1 MKVICILV
9 LYKPSAALLEKAIKS
24 IVNQVDLVWISDNT
38 PGGFKGIDTIAGFF
52 KSKLKYS
59 LMDGNMGI
67 AKAQNAGI
75 RYALDNDFDF
85 IYFLD
90 QDSLSPSGIV
100 NGLLRQFKDLESMG
114 IKVGGVG
121 AQPFNRDTGKIYEA
135 NVKKGK
141 QVKDGV
147 VEVTELINSS
157 SLFTKELFI
166 SAGMMDESLFID
178 GVDHELCW
186 RANHKALYRFFKVT
200 SLLLNHK
207 QGEGDRRI
215 LGLTIRITTPFRI
228 YYQYRNYFWLIRR
241 DYVPT
246 YWKVSNGIKYFCK
259 YFYYS
264 LFCKP
269 RIDYFKRMNK
279 GIFDGIRG
287 EKGPVPLSPV
297 KD

>member
-1 MKVICILV
+1 MKVICIVV
-9 LYKPSAALLEKAIKS
+9 LYKPSTELLEKAIKS

-38 PGGFKGIDTIAGFF
+38 PGGFKGMDTIAGVF
-52 KSKLKYS
+52 KSKLKYA
-59 LMDGNMGI
+59 LMDGNVGI

-75 RYALDNDFDF
+75 QYALDNDFDF

-90 QDSLSPSGIV
+90 QDSISPSGIV
-100 NGLLRQFKDLESMG
+100 NGLLQQFLDLEDKG

-186 RANHKALYRFFKVT
+186 RANHKDQYRFFKVT

-207 QGEGDRRI
+207 QGEGDRKI
-215 LGLTIRITTPFRI
+215 LGITIRTTTPFRI

-241 DYVPT
+241 EYVPA
-246 YWKVSNGIKYFCK
+246 YWKVSNGIKYICK
-259 YFYYS
+259 YFYYP

-269 RIDYFKRMNK
+269 RISFFKRINK
-279 GIFDGIRG
+279 GIHDGL
-287 EKGPVPLSPV
+287 VQ
-297 KD
+297 